1 MFNKK
6 PEIKEIELS
15 KHYSFMYENFVLAT
29 QHKTYLFLEKEADTI
44 RALKFDSTNIKYG
57 GPNDEARGAHPLTKF
72 GRLLYGLYE
81 VINSPWIKEQ
91 MEGNRCHSRHSDSLF
106 DGKKHYVA
114 CFKDVM
120 FEITCR
126 SFAEVELNQ
135 SELNKLV
142 AEELDN
148 LID

>member
-81 VINSPWIKEQ
+81 VINSP
-91 MEGNRCHSRHSDSLF
+91 CHSDSLF

-126 SFAEVELNQ
+126 SFTEVELNQ
-135 SELNKLV
+135 SDLNKLV